1 MKRGMLSFAIGLGV
15 FGMAI
20 HAHHSIAAVYD
31 SSQKVTIEGVVAQL
45 QFVNPHPLVTIDVQ
59 DGSGTPQQWRLEMD
73 TLRSLSRLASR
84 AKPSGRGDRIV
95 VTGSLA
101 RSQAHSLYILRLDRP
116 IGRFLV
122 QSTRVVSRSPKIG
135 QRSD

>member
-1 MKRGMLSFAIGLGV
+1 MKRGMLSFAIGIGV

-73 TLRSLSRLASR
+73 TLRELVEVGFTGETLTAGRPHR
-84 AKPSGRGDRIV
+84 GHGQPGPQPSAQP
-95 VTGSLA
+95 L
-101 RSQAHSLYILRLDRP
+101 HP
-116 IGRFLV
+116 
-122 QSTRVVSRSPKIG
+122 
-135 QRSD
+135 

>member
-1 MKRGMLSFAIGLGV
+1 MKRGMLSFAIGIGV

-73 TLRSLSRLASR
+73 TLRELVEVGFTGETLR
-84 AKPSGRGDRIV
+84 PGDRIV

-116 IGRFLV
+116 SDGFWYEYE
-122 QSTRVVSRSPKIG
+122 VVSRSPKIG